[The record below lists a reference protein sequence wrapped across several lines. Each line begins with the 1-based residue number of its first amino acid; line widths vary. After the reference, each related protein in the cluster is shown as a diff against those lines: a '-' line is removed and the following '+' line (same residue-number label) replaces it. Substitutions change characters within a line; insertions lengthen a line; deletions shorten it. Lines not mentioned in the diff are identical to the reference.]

1 MGGATG
7 LDYAVVIAWMREM
20 GWPKDKRQRI
30 FDDVRVME
38 AEALS
43 IMAEQR
49 ET

>member
-7 LDYAVVIAWMREM
+7 LDYAAVIAWMCEM